1 MKKPRRYTP
10 TVIIESESV
19 TVLPPPVPLV
29 IKLSAPRQTVDKAAT
44 DLSKISSVLVT
55 YTYIFFMQLIRLS
68 YDSGTKMTRD
78 PRANTVGEQEDYYDP
93 LFTYKEGDGASYFVV
108 SETLKVMRPTLVL
121 RVLGPQKEV
130 PWPPAL

>member
-1 MKKPRRYTP
+1 VKKPHRFTP
-10 TVIIESESV
+10 TIIADGES
-19 TVLPPPVPLV
+19 TAMRPPSAPLV
-29 IKLSAPRQTVDKAAT
+29 IKLSAPRQTVGKVVH
-44 DLSKISSVLVT
+44 DLSKISSVLAI